1 MQLSFRLDKRPG
13 ESHLALD
20 GKKFDKDGQHA
31 GGAGDLESATG
42 SPRSCNSV
50 GLAKALRFVKAV
62 LVLTKR
68 SLEQSH
74 SGRTHIGF
82 LDSKNFVS
90 RATCKVPQCQKW
102 DCHALLLFTLDRA
115 IPRSRFDQKRAR
127 QILSYKLH
135 SELKT
140 SKTSKISNALSARL
154 KLKTSKISNNILRIL
169 RFLAESGR
177 HNKLFDLFDVHF

>member
-42 SPRSCNSV
+42 SPRSCHSI

-90 RATCKVPQCQKW
+90 RATCKVPQCLKW
-102 DCHALLLFTLDRA
+102 DCHALLLFALDRA
-115 IPRSRFDQKRAR
+115 IPRRRCDQIRAR
-127 QILSYKLH
+127 QIF
-135 SELKT
+135 
-140 SKTSKISNALSARL
+140 
-154 KLKTSKISNNILRIL
+154 IL
-169 RFLAESGR
+169 
-177 HNKLFDLFDVHF
+177 